1 MSIKKLDTTSVS
13 KICVNQVVVD
23 MPMCIKELVENSL
36 DAGATKID
44 VIFYEHGS
52 TGIRVSD
59 NGSGIKMENFGS
71 FTQKG
76 ATSKIGDFDDI
87 SKLVTYG
94 FRGEA
99 LNAISRLSELKI
111 TTKTAED
118 DHGWEL
124 SFDNEFNL
132 SSTKDVNKAEIGTD
146 IYLQNLFRNLPV
158 RYQEF
163 KTNYKTQFT
172 NSVSLLE
179 NYALIST
186 EAKITVVNSTRD
198 KPWDV
203 ILSNSGPNPRVRDNI
218 LAVLGKKIFE
228 TLGEVK
234 IETDYFKMDGYATK
248 SLTSG
253 SMKSSYKKDMLYFFV
268 NKRPVNLNK
277 KFVVL
282 LSQIYR
288 QHNPNAKYLV
298 ILNLTIAPEEYDI
311 NISPDKKEIV
321 FKKPNEIY
329 NEFKKFFEGYLE
341 ENKAFSKMLPEP
353 ETQKKLNFKRV
364 SSQNLDLVRNEAD
377 LAMKE
382 EYIVQPQIQ
391 SKKRKYEEYA
401 SAFNQENIKKVKLTD
416 ISLNNLSELQKSDS
430 GVSDDRFSYSAYKAE
445 KERDKNRNNS
455 GSDENE
461 QIDTIYK
468 QYKTRQHS
476 KKSDFGTQNSQQE
489 SFSRLGSFTDD
500 REERKESRK
509 SSPEAI
515 EEEYDTPSFKLTEIK
530 LPGLNLQKIEL
541 SAPVAENASSKKKV
555 ENLKKIQVEPPAP
568 VENKQKNKFKYYDN
582 DSEEDEIEDVIDN
595 PPANFLSTLQTIKV
609 SDYTN
614 NNANKP
620 STHQCN
626 HHQDSPP
633 KSEKSSISK
642 NFEKKATLNTVP
654 PSEKDSQESEQQ
666 ITKKSSSPKDDA
678 FIDKMIETVSR
689 TFRKNQFLSLF
700 LVGQFNLGFI
710 VCILPEA
717 NEIFIIDQHAADE
730 KFNFERFMR
739 DQKIVSQHLIAPL
752 PITLPQTHLLLLRE
766 NVNIVEKNG
775 FKVKTY
781 QDSEG
786 MEVLKISALPMIKDV
801 TFKENDLQ
809 DLLTLIE
816 ANPFEK
822 DEARI
827 PKIKNVLASKA
838 CRASIMIGDPLKMS
852 EMKQVVHNLSTLKS
866 PWNCPHG
873 RPTLITLGGLDKKI
887 NQLSKSRPFRPYNF
901 QNLS

>member
-1 MSIKKLDTTSVS
+1 
-13 KICVNQVVVD
+13 
-23 MPMCIKELVENSL
+23 
-36 DAGATKID
+36 
-44 VIFYEHGS
+44 
-52 TGIRVSD
+52 
-59 NGSGIKMENFGS
+59 MENFGS

-76 ATSKIGDFDDI
+76 ATSKIGDFEDI
-87 SKLVTYG
+87 SKLATYG

-203 ILSNSGPNPRVRDNI
+203 ILSNSGPNPRTRDNI

-353 ETQKKLNFKRV
+353 ETQKKLNFKRA

-377 LAMKE
+377 LAAKE

-401 SAFNQENIKKVKLTD
+401 SAFNQENLKKVKLTD
-416 ISLNNLSELQKSDS
+416 INLSELQKSDS

-445 KERDKNRNNS
+445 KEREKNKNSS
-455 GSDENE
+455 GSEENE
-461 QIDTIYK
+461 QIDNIYK
-468 QYKTRQHS
+468 QYKTRQQS
-476 KKSDFGTQNSQQE
+476 KKSDFGTQNSQQD
-489 SFSRLGSFTDD
+489 SYYSRLGSYTDD

-509 SSPEAI
+509 SSPQAI
-515 EEEYDTPSFKLTEIK
+515 EEEFDTPSFKLTEIK

-541 SAPVAENASSKKKV
+541 SAPLGENTSKKKV
-555 ENLKKIQVEPPAP
+555 GNLTKIQVEPP
-568 VENKQKNKFKYYDN
+568 VENKSKNKFKYYNN
-582 DSEEDEIEDVIDN
+582 DSGEDEIEDVIDN
-595 PPANFLSTLQTIKV
+595 PPANFLSTIQTIKV
-609 SDYTN
+609 SDYN
-614 NNANKP
+614 NDNQQHCHHNHN
-620 STHQCN
+620 HQA
-626 HHQDSPP
+626 SPL

-642 NFEKKATLNTVP
+642 NFEKKATLNP
-654 PSEKDSQESEQQ
+654 LPSSDKDSQESENKSQQ
-666 ITKKSSSPKDDA
+666 IMKKSLSPKDDA
-678 FIDKMIETVSR
+678 FIDKMIETVSK

-766 NVNIVEKNG
+766 NINIVEKNG
-775 FKVKTY
+775 FKVKTF

-838 CRASIMIGDPLKMS
+838 CRASVMIGDPLKMS